1 MAIPHFHCS
10 LFISYQALYQL
21 RTVPV
26 EEYSVADVKRVCAF
40 LHINHDTDLIDELK
54 VDGKTLITLSSLP
67 LVCDSLGIEQYGSA
81 CFMLTAIQQCHVN
94 HISLA
99 MVHPLH
105 QLPASPTDV
114 KMWSVDQA
122 CMWLQQNNLAV
133 LEPAF
138 RKQDINGLVLLHMNV
153 PEFGM
158 MAQVKPKVAQELRQ
172 ALSTLLA
179 QCKPCLIQPSLL
191 EEA

>member
-1 MAIPHFHCS
+1 M
-10 LFISYQALYQL
+10 
-21 RTVPV
+21 

-40 LHINHDTDLIDELK
+40 LQINHDPELIDELE
-54 VDGKTLITLSSLP
+54 VDGKTLTKLTTTG
-67 LVCDSLGIEQYGSA
+67 LVCENLGIEQYGSA
-81 CFMLTAIQQCHVN
+81 CFMLTAIQQCHAN
-94 HISLA
+94 HISLVT
-99 MVHPLH
+99 VHPLH

-114 KMWSVDQA
+114 KMWSVDQV

-153 PEFGM
+153 SEFGM
-158 MAQVKPKVAQELRQ
+158 MAQVKPKVVQELRQ
-172 ALSTLLA
+172 ALATLLA
-179 QCKPCLIQPSLL
+179 QCKTCLIQPSLL